1 MVYRRQV
8 TGSLINP
15 AVVMLLICMSV
26 VSCVT
31 APQKNTKKNTYYPPY
46 KPFVFKTTIKLESN
60 LPNSQK
66 QDLSERL
73 KNQIDDSLQVR
84 TVTAPRLNLIFLY
97 KKIVDPSRFDT
108 LNVRRSIVF
117 MNALLNSLGYFE
129 PVVKDS
135 VWIDTVKKD
144 QYRTFIR
151 FYVKPGKDLKIDS
164 VGFELQT
171 PALQTLAVQSK
182 DQSLLKKGSPYS
194 RQILSN
200 EILRL
205 VDTFRN
211 NGYLR
216 FTKEDLYIEH
226 DTVVSGLIDPSL
238 DPFQQAALLEK
249 LKKERENPTIKL
261 VVRQKPFKDQTHLM
275 KYYIGS
281 VTIYPDLQVSEDSF
295 ENVKMDT
302 TVIKNITL
310 ITRSN
315 KFNLPF
321 IINNVYL
328 RPGRLYKQENYYR
341 TSNRFSQLS
350 AWQATSIDF
359 DNSPLADSLV
369 NITMRM
375 YPAKKQSTNVSLE
388 ASYNTNDI
396 ITASNLFGIGV
407 NFGLQ
412 NRNTF
417 KQSIRSTTNLRTGVE
432 FGENFIQTTQVGIS
446 HTIAIPHLILPFTV
460 NREGR
465 MKNVQTL
472 LNLNASFTD
481 RRNFYTLRSI
491 NGAWGYQWTKNN
503 KTYLVRIPNIEFTT
517 LDKRDSLKALLVQN
531 PALNYAFRTG
541 FIVGSQWVYTSLRS
555 NKNRTNRF
563 RVSFEES
570 GAILGFIPV
579 FQRGSLLRFVKGDIE
594 YVHNI
599 DFGKTQL
606 VMRGFGGAGIAYGG
620 QVENGVQQT
629 LPFYKA
635 FWAGGP
641 NSMRA
646 WQVRQLG
653 LGSSKYFDSSA
664 YQGFD
669 RFGDIQLE
677 GNMEFRFPLAT
688 VWGVRI
694 KSALYTDVGNIWS
707 RKPID
712 STAAAQG
719 SDFQLNRFY
728 KEFAVGAGTGLRM
741 DFSYFLIR
749 LDWAYK
755 IRDPQRLEH
764 SDTWFYGLTLGGG
777 QFQLGI
783 NYPF

>member
-1 MVYRRQV
+1 MVYCRQV

-15 AVVMLLICMSV
+15 AAVLLLICLSAA
-26 VSCVT
+26 SCVV
-31 APQKNTKKNTYYPPY
+31 APQRNQYPRG
-46 KPFVFKTTIKLESN
+46 KPFVYKTTIKLESN

-66 QDLSERL
+66 QELIERL

-84 TVTAPRLNLIFLY
+84 TVTAPRWKPPFLY
-97 KKIVDPSRFDT
+97 KKIVDPSVFDT
-108 LNVRRSIVF
+108 LNLSRSIVF

-129 PVVKDS
+129 PVVRDS
-135 VWIDTVKKD
+135 VRIDTVMGS
-144 QYRTFIR
+144 QYRTHIQF
-151 FYVKPGKDLKIDS
+151 FVKPGKNLKIDS
-164 VGFELQT
+164 VGFDLQT
-171 PALQTLAVQSK
+171 PALQALAIQSK
-182 DQSLLKKGSPYS
+182 DQSLLKKGNPYS
-194 RQILSN
+194 RVMLSN

-216 FTKEDLYIEH
+216 FTKEDLYVEH

-261 VVRQKPFKDQTHLM
+261 VLKQKPQKDQSHLT

-281 VTIYPDLQVSEDSF
+281 VTIYPDLPVSEDSF
-295 ENVKMDT
+295 ETVKTDT
-302 TVIKNITL
+302 TVIRQVTL
-310 ITRSN
+310 ITRTN

-321 IINNVYL
+321 IVNNVYL
-328 RPGRLYKQENYYR
+328 RPGRLYRQENYYR

-350 AWQATSIDF
+350 AWQVTSIDF
-359 DNSPLADSLV
+359 DNSPLADSLI

-407 NFGLQ
+407 NLGLQ

-417 KQSIRSTTNLRTGVE
+417 KQSIRSSTNLRAGVE
-432 FGENFIQTTQVGIS
+432 FGQNFIQTTQIGLS
-446 HTIAIPHLILPFTV
+446 HTIAIPHLILPFEI

-465 MKNVQTL
+465 LKNVQTL
-472 LNLNASFTD
+472 LNVNASFTD
-481 RRNFYTLRSI
+481 RRQFYTLRSI
-491 NGAWGYQWTKNN
+491 NGAWGYQYTKNN
-503 KTYLVRIPNIEFTT
+503 KTFLWRIPNIEYTT
-517 LDKRDSLKALLVQN
+517 LDQEDSLKALLKAN

-541 FIVGSQWVYTSLRS
+541 FIVGSQFVYTSLRS
-555 NKNRTNRF
+555 NKNRTDRF
-563 RVSFEES
+563 RFSAEQS
-570 GAILGFIPV
+570 GALLGFIPA
-579 FQRGSLLRFVKGDIE
+579 FKDLLRFIKGDIE

-606 VMRGFGGAGIAYGG
+606 VSRVFGGYGLAYGG
-620 QVENGVQQT
+620 QTQAGVQQT

-653 LGSSKYFDSSA
+653 LGSSKYFDSAA
-664 YQGFD
+664 YAGFD

-688 VWGVRI
+688 IWGQKI
-694 KSALYTDVGNIWS
+694 KGAFYTDVGNIWS

-712 STAAAQG
+712 TTAAAQG

-728 KEFAVGAGTGLRM
+728 KEFAFGAGTGLRI

-764 SDTWFYGLTLGGG
+764 SDTWFYGLTLGSG
-777 QFQLGI
+777 QLQLGI